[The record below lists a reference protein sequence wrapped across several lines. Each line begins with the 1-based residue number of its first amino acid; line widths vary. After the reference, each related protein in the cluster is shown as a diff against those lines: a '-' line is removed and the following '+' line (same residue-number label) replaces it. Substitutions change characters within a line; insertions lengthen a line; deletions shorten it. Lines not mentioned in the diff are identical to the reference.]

1 MGKKRWFDKEASL
14 DSGEVI
20 LADVDSVE
28 EVTETF
34 DAVIEQESANVEVTV
49 PTESASITDNSDPTQ
64 AEIKFAKGF
73 TGTPTPV
80 SDYAA
85 ELAQSCARKKL
96 LAEFD
101 TGTFA
106 RGSQW
111 HIYCKR

>member
-1 MGKKRWFDKEASL
+1 MGKRKWFDKEASL

-20 LADVDSVE
+20 LADVQESE
-28 EVTETF
+28 AFTPREQE
-34 DAVIEQESANVEVTV
+34 AVIEQESANVEVTV
-49 PTESASITDNSDPTQ
+49 PTSDNSEPTQ

-85 ELAQSCARKKL
+85 ELAKSCARKKL